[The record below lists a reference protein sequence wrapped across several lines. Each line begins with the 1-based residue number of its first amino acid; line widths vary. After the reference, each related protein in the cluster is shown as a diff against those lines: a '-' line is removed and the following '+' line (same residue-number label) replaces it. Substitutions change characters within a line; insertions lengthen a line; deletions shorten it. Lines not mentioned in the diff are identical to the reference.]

1 MTVED
6 FERLL
11 LLARYVTLLASP
23 TNGGRL
29 SPETWQRCKRMEE
42 ERKSRIPVPRRD
54 VGGPEAATH
63 RVGVEQ

>member
-11 LLARYVTLLASP
+11 LLGRYVTLIESV
-23 TNGGRL
+23 TNGGCL
-29 SPETWQRCKRMEE
+29 TIDTWQRCKQMEE
-42 ERKSRIPVPRRD
+42 ERKRRIPVGRTAP
-54 VGGPEAATH
+54 ATEETG

>member
-11 LLARYVTLLASP
+11 LLVRYVTLSEFRS
-23 TNGGRL
+23 NGGSL
-29 SPETWQRCKRMEE
+29 TVDTWQRCKQMEE
-42 ERKSRIPVPRRD
+42 ERKRRIPVARNTAS
-54 VGGPEAATH
+54 AAEEPA